1 MGHGWYRKKTIQFRG
16 QLLII
21 VLIGSWNENY
31 TPQEQSS
38 ISREYFAR
46 YGGTF
51 IIDNQPS
58 GRNRTVV
65 NSGQTQE
72 NKTRI
77 NRAKEERWVWFDNG
91 FGLHLQLLL
100 LLLPCTI
107 VCYERCRQKNL
118 TRTPPNHHLI
128 YPSSSVRSNA
138 RSIRQHPTIDLILS
152 HKLPLRFH
160 RLRVSVPFRSSIL
173 GSSHSHPP
181 ASSLLQLDSITGSS
195 ENIKWW
201 QCLCPLHSFSP
212 HNPIVLRGRRDVNK

>member
-1 MGHGWYRKKTIQFRG
+1 MPGQSRKCVLIFSLVPGLIHSNNFKSLMGHGWYRKKTIQFRG

-128 YPSSSVRSNA
+128 YPSSSVP
-138 RSIRQHPTIDLILS
+138 I
-152 HKLPLRFH
+152 KCE
-160 RLRVSVPFRSSIL
+160 V
-173 GSSHSHPP
+173 HSAAPP
-181 ASSLLQLDSITGSS
+181 NNRPYL
-195 ENIKWW
+195 E
-201 QCLCPLHSFSP
+201 P
-212 HNPIVLRGRRDVNK
+212 

>member
-1 MGHGWYRKKTIQFRG
+1 MPGQSRKCVLIFSLVPVLIYSNNFKSLMGHGWYRKKTIQFRG

-38 ISREYFAR
+38 ISREFFAR

-58 GRNRTVV
+58 GRNRTGGEFWP
-65 NSGQTQE
+65 NSGKQ
-72 NKTRI
+72 NRI

-100 LLLPCTI
+100 LLRLPCTI

-118 TRTPPNHHLI
+118 TRTPPIHHLI
-128 YPSSSVRSNA
+128 YPSC
-138 RSIRQHPTIDLILS
+138 
-152 HKLPLRFH
+152 
-160 RLRVSVPFRSSIL
+160 SVPIKCEV
-173 GSSHSHPP
+173 HSAAPNNRP
-181 ASSLLQLDSITGSS
+181 YL
-195 ENIKWW
+195 E
-201 QCLCPLHSFSP
+201 P
-212 HNPIVLRGRRDVNK
+212 